1 MFKSRPLVFNP
12 PPGNSKWVTSDCV
25 WEAERGLPTK
35 FILAKHS
42 PDQKHL
48 FHDCLRIPYADIEM
62 VLEQIIVV
70 ERLRKPDKST
80 VARLQQSLPALSAYL
95 SKLSTTE
102 AMGKLGEKLE
112 GQYVVPVY
120 KVDRDGERVTGSC
133 GWNTTLGSML
143 ITNGISRH
151 SMVRF
156 G

>member
-1 MFKSRPLVFNP
+1 
-12 PPGNSKWVTSDCV
+12 
-25 WEAERGLPTK
+25 
-35 FILAKHS
+35 
-42 PDQKHL
+42 L